1 MKKYLF
7 LLLTLSQTGQASE
20 LVYTPINP
28 SFGGNPLNASMLM
41 NKAQAQ
47 NKHKAHV
54 EPKSYAEKMQ
64 ESLER
69 AYINR
74 IVREVTDLAFGESS
88 DENVFGQDSVFV
100 SGDHQIRMLTSNA
113 DSITIEITN
122 LVSGE
127 VTTIEI
133 PRFGNAVP

>member
-1 MKKYLF
+1 MKKYV
-7 LLLTLSQTGQASE
+7 LLMLVYCQHSYASE

-88 DENVFGQDSVFV
+88 DENVFGQDSVFT
-100 SGDHQIRMLTSNA
+100 SGDYQIQLLTSNA
-113 DSITIEITN
+113 DSITIQITH
-122 LVSGE
+122 LISGE

-133 PRFGNAVP
+133 PRFG